1 MSAVTARFPAAHQ
14 GFVHAIAFDFFG
26 ERIATGG
33 ADHQVCIY
41 ALDGEGQ
48 WTLQAEVKAQL
59 GPVVALSW
67 AHPEFGCLLAA
78 ASLDHTVTIWD
89 ELESVDETSG
99 NVLSR
104 FRRLCELSDSRLG
117 VNDVQFAPRHL
128 GLMLA
133 AACADGQVRIYQVTD
148 VTAAT
153 HWELSETFE
162 ADARDARSVSWGSS
176 RFDAPMLAVGGR
188 NQYVS
193 IWTKATSGESWS
205 QMAQLKGHSDTVH
218 CVSWAPDC
226 GRGFHSIASASA
238 DGTVNVWRV
247 DYPESG
253 PAASTSGVPSTA
265 AAVPWSL
272 EASLQGGGREMW
284 KAHWSG
290 TGSVLAACGDDGVV
304 RLWHRNL
311 SGKWECASQVA
322 VTAPLQLGTALQGG
336 GLGSAGDPPSPHHTG
351 APGVTAKASS
361 DESRS
366 GTVPST
372 VV

>member
-1 MSAVTARFPAAHQ
+1 M
-14 GFVHAIAFDFFG
+14 HAIAFDFFG

-41 ALDGEGQ
+41 ALDSEGQ

-67 AHPEFGCLLAA
+67 AHPEFGCLLAS

-104 FRRLCELSDSRLG
+104 FRRLCELNDSRLG

-153 HWELSETFE
+153 HWELLETFE
-162 ADARDARSVSWGSS
+162 GDARDARSLSWGAS
-176 RFDAPMLAVGGR
+176 RFDAPMLVVGGR
-188 NQYVS
+188 NDHVS
-193 IWTKATSGESWS
+193 IWSKGSSGESWS
-205 QMAQLKGHSDTVH
+205 QLAQLKGHTDTVH

-238 DGTVNVWRV
+238 DGTVKVWRM
-247 DYPESG
+247 DYPELS
-253 PAASTSGVPSTA
+253 ASSVQGQPSSA
-265 AAVPWSL
+265 AAAGSAPPSCSL
-272 EASLQGGGREMW
+272 EATLGGGGREMW
-284 KAHWSG
+284 KVHWSG
-290 TGSVLAACGDDGVV
+290 TGSVFASCGDDGVG
-304 RLWHRNL
+304 RLWHRN
-311 SGKWECASQVA
+311 
-322 VTAPLQLGTALQGG
+322 
-336 GLGSAGDPPSPHHTG
+336 
-351 APGVTAKASS
+351 
-361 DESRS
+361 
-366 GTVPST
+366 
-372 VV
+372 